1 MDFLNYRIEILD
13 ELGKIRESTTI
24 NNPVIEF
31 NVLDWGVSSGIY
43 YLRIKDP
50 KNKVVEVKKI
60 AIQIK

>member
-1 MDFLNYRIEILD
+1 MHTRLQLD
-13 ELGKIRESTTI
+13 QLTAIAPQQQRSRG
-24 NNPVIEF
+24 
-31 NVLDWGVSSGIY
+31 WGPIY